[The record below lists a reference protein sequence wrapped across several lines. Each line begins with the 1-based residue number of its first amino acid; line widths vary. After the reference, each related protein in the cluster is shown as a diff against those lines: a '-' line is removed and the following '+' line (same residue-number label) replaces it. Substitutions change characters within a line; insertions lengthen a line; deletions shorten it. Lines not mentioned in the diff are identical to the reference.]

1 MSSLRV
7 VELMKGADA
16 AVCAAGANAL
26 YYHSAINGKPDEV
39 VKAGGIGALVAALN
53 AHLGAK
59 EVCRGVARALG
70 CLADGSEERGNA
82 IVKAGAVP
90 LLAAAHKNH
99 KDWHQEMA
107 LGVLGYTQD
116 GKKK

>member
-16 AVCAAGANAL
+16 VVCAAGAEAL
-26 YYHSAINGKPDEV
+26 RDHSCDGKDDEI
-39 VKAGGIGALVAALN
+39 VKAGGIGALVAALK
-53 AHLGAK
+53 AHLGAQ
-59 EVCRGVARALG
+59 EVCEWVAGALG
-70 CLADGSEERGNA
+70 YLANGSEERSNA

-99 KDWHQEMA
+99 GGTYPKWA
-107 LGVLGYTQD
+107 LEVLGYTQD
-116 GKKK
+116 GIKK